1 MRLSARADIAAEPAA
16 VFAELTE
23 FERFERMALQAG
35 AEVVRADA
43 LDAPDAGMEWVVKA
57 PIRGRMR
64 RVRVTLVDIH
74 SDERLEFHATSPNFD
89 MTSEIVL
96 IAPRPGK
103 TRLQIAFDIRPKTLA
118 SRITLQ
124 SAKLRKATLSRR
136 FDERVK
142 GLARLIEDRI
152 AEKAGRFGAATR
164 S

>member
-1 MRLSARADIAAEPAA
+1 MRLSARADIAAEPEA

-43 LDAPDAGMEWVVKA
+43 LETPGAGMEWVIKA

-64 RVRVTLVDIH
+64 RIDMTLVDLH
-74 SDERLEFHATSPNFD
+74 PAERLEFHAVSQGFD
-89 MTSEIVL
+89 MGYVIELLT
-96 IAPRPGK
+96 PRPGK
-103 TRLQIAFDIRPKTLA
+103 TRMQVAFDIRPKTLA

-142 GLARLIEDRI
+142 RLARLIEDRI
-152 AEKAGRFGAATR
+152 AEKTR
-164 S
+164 RPGNSPRI